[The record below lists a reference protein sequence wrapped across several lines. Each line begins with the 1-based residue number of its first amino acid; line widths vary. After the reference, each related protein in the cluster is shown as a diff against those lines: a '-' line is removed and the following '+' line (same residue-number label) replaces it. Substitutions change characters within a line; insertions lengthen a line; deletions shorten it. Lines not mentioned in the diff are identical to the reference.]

1 MILLAESQITKD
13 HNVITMTELQ
23 AIFIQVYISY
33 IGLFIILPFA
43 RSVLEQLKK
52 YYVSRI
58 DAILSKRTLKTTS
71 HSMQSVTE
79 HCEQL

>member
-1 MILLAESQITKD
+1 MILLVESQITKD

-52 YYVSRI
+52 YCLKNSCNFI
-58 DAILSKRTLKTTS
+58 KKDTLKTTS